1 MTETGDVNGAAAA
14 LEAVALDDGSPQV
27 YRDLATLK
35 SVMVQRD
42 TLSVQDRRAILSG
55 LAAAG
60 STFRLVAKEQLALIA
75 VEAGE
80 TEDAITHF
88 VAIAQDAEVTGGLR
102 DRAFT
107 MIVALGGDLEALIST
122 PVTQVG
128 DQ

>member
-1 MTETGDVNGAAAA
+1 
-14 LEAVALDDGSPQV
+14 
-27 YRDLATLK
+27 
-35 SVMVQRD
+35 D

-60 STFRLVAKEQLALIA
+60 SIFRLVAKEQLALIA

-80 TEDAITHF
+80 TEDAITQF